1 MSLKTWLTPRVVEYM
16 LSQRRLDRKR
26 AAFEKRR
33 AARGEP
39 HVVHYF
45 HQADDPYSALLASV
59 LPRLQ
64 ARYHI
69 TLQTHIVSP
78 PDDAAAPERARLVA
92 YSQRDAALLAEHYGL
107 PSDAINT
114 GVVALA
120 SDPQETRAQADH
132 LRRKLGHY
140 LGAMLYYGGE
150 WYWGIDR
157 LHHLEARLQALG
169 LQSGS
174 GAQGRDA
181 CLFPPGTDLQQ
192 TIALPKPPPIDFFFS
207 FRSPYSA
214 IVAQRV
220 FELGRLTGAEVRLRF
235 VLPMVMR
242 GLPVPR
248 DKRMYIVSDTLR
260 EARLRDI
267 PFGRLNDPV
276 GKPTERGLALIPL
289 AQQCGV
295 GQAYV
300 LSFLRGVWAE
310 GMDAGS
316 DRDLARIAQRA
327 GLPWAQAQA
336 ALKDPAW
343 RVQAEANRAEMF
355 DLGLWGVPSFHVA
368 NTAVWGQDR
377 LWAVQ
382 EALMASV

>member
-1 MSLKTWLTPRVVEYM
+1 MSLKTWLTPIVMEHM
-16 LSQRRLDRKR
+16 LSQQRLNGKR

-33 AARGEP
+33 SARNEP

-64 ARYHI
+64 ARYRI
-69 TLQTHIVSP
+69 AIQTHIVSP
-78 PDDAAAPERARLVA
+78 PSDAAAPERSKLAA
-92 YSQRDAALLAEHYGL
+92 YSLRDAASLAAHYGL
-107 PSDAINT
+107 PADAVNT
-114 GVVALA
+114 RTAVLA
-120 SDPQETRAQADH
+120 SAPKETRAQADQ
-132 LRRKLGHY
+132 LRQKWGHY

-157 LHHLEARLQALG
+157 LHHLETRLQALG
-169 LQSGS
+169 LQNEIEDTRSG
-174 GAQGRDA
+174 DA
-181 CLFPPGTDLQQ
+181 LFPPGTDLQQ
-192 TIALPKPPPIDFFFS
+192 AVVLPNPPPIDFFFS

-248 DKRMYIVSDTLR
+248 DKRMYIVFDTVR
-260 EARLRDI
+260 EARLRGI

-276 GKPTERGLALIPL
+276 GKPTERGLSLIPL

-316 DRDLARIAQRA
+316 DRDLERIVQRA
-327 GLPWAQAQA
+327 GLSWVQAQD

-355 DLGLWGVPSFHVA
+355 DLGLWGVPSFRVA
-368 NTAVWGQDR
+368 DTAVWGQDR

-382 EALMASV
+382 DALMATR